1 MGRLERHIVGEASR
15 LPAQAPQRRGH
26 PSRGGRHERL
36 GLPAEFRPTRIPD
49 RMDREAWAPTL
60 RDVLRQIDDELRLLP
75 EHPFEVSIQ
84 VVAVQVMFRDRDEDG
99 VPPSPGV
106 PSAERDVLLP
116 RGERE
121 KRVPLVAAC
130 LIRLGGHEKSHG
142 VRKDSAAKVFPLA
155 ARAQPLCVPLRYSG
169 RSPWSRSPSFP
180 RCKDIR
186 KAASRR
192 SSSGFGPITP
202 SGRWKI
208 GPSRK
213 LYEISRP
220 LIPRG

>member
-75 EHPFEVSIQ
+75 EHPFEASIP
-84 VVAVQVMFRDRDEDG
+84 VAAVQVMFLDRDDDG
-99 VPPSPGV
+99 GPPSPGV

-116 RGERE
+116 RSERQ

-130 LIRLGGHEKSHG
+130 LILPGGHEKSPG
-142 VRKDSAAKVFPLA
+142 VSKDSSAKGLPLA
-155 ARAQPLCVPLRYSG
+155 ARALTL
-169 RSPWSRSPSFP
+169 
-180 RCKDIR
+180 
-186 KAASRR
+186 
-192 SSSGFGPITP
+192 
-202 SGRWKI
+202 
-208 GPSRK
+208 
-213 LYEISRP
+213 
-220 LIPRG
+220 